1 MREIEWT
8 PTRFGE
14 IAPVG
19 IFDTVE
25 IDGCDVSRAS
35 LHNLTFIKNLELV
48 PGCRILVSK
57 RNMIIPHI
65 EDNLDRGRYTDITPP
80 VCPCCGSKTRTYSRK
95 TSDGRTVETLHCDN
109 PQEGLSILPAR
120 RQ

>member
-1 MREIEWT
+1 MIFDSLSYSKSCGKTGHHYKDGLAYKFEDDTYETFLREIEWT

-35 LHNLTFIKNLELV
+35 LHNLTFIKIWSLYPDAGFLFPN
-48 PGCRILVSK
+48 
-57 RNMIIPHI
+57 
-65 EDNLDRGRYTDITPP
+65 
-80 VCPCCGSKTRTYSRK
+80 
-95 TSDGRTVETLHCDN
+95 ET
-109 PQEGLSILPAR
+109 
-120 RQ
+120 